1 MTLDKKVILITGGA
15 SGIGKATAIAFAKEG
30 ASVVMSEHVT
40 SCNETVEAIR
50 KIGKEPKVIKADSSK
65 RRCKSIGK
73 RNN

>member
-1 MTLDKKVILITGGA
+1 MKLENKIIITGGA
-15 SGIGKATAIAFAKEG
+15 SGIGQSTALAFAKEE
-30 ASVVMSEHVT
+30 ASIVLSEHIT